1 MRVAILGCGYVG
13 LALGVRLETATEV
26 YGIRRS
32 SGGLEAVE
40 AAGLTA
46 VEGDLTEP
54 DSLAAV
60 PDVDALV
67 FAASAGGRGLD
78 AARDTY
84 VSGQRVAIEAFA
96 ERDDPPERY
105 IYTSSTGVYGDH
117 GGDWVDE
124 STPVT
129 PETDREEALRTAET
143 VALDGAAAAD
153 MTPTVARLAGLYG
166 PDRYRLRRYVEGP
179 VTEGILNLCHRVDAA
194 RALAHLLRTGRAGGE
209 VVTVV
214 DDHPIDKWALADWL
228 AEACGEPTPP
238 KRTVSEAAAAGD
250 LSEAAARRRRAS
262 KRCSNEKLRSLGFE
276 PAYPT
281 AYAGYLPAVE
291 AARKRADGPLGEP

>member
-13 LALGVRLETATEV
+13 LALGVRLESATTV
-26 YGIRRS
+26 YGVRRS
-32 SGGLEAVE
+32 GSGLEAIE
-40 AAGLTA
+40 AAGLTPM
-46 VEGDLTEP
+46 EGDVTEP
-54 DSLAAV
+54 ESLAAV

-67 FAASAGGRGLD
+67 FAASAGGRDVD
-78 AARDTY
+78 AVRDTY
-84 VSGQRVAIEAFA
+84 VAGQRGAIEAFA

-129 PETDREEALRTAET
+129 PETAREEALHTAES
-143 VALDGAAAAD
+143 VALEEAARAG

-166 PDRYRLRRYVEGP
+166 PDRYRLSRYVEGP

-209 VVTVV
+209 LVTVV
-214 DDHPIDKWALADWL
+214 DDQPMDKWVLADWL
-228 AEACGEPTPP
+228 AAACGEPAPP
-238 KRTVSEAAAAGD
+238 KRTVTEAIEAGD

-262 KRCSNEKLRSLGFE
+262 KRCSNDKLRTLGFE

-281 AYAGYLPAVE
+281 AHAGYLPATE
-291 AARKRADGPLGEP
+291 AARRRADGPLGEP